1 MTRFAW
7 WLGLSLMGTTPAAA
21 GTPVPLSLADALSRA
36 EHDNPELAA
45 LRARQ
50 GAREQRAAAVARAS
64 RPRLS
69 VSVDAFR
76 TDDPAQ
82 VFAAKLDRGDLGAD
96 DFALER
102 LNDPAPISQLTST
115 LRVDVPIDVFG
126 AIHAAGRAA
135 AADARGEAA
144 ALSEAVE
151 DLRLRVVETYR
162 RAGLAAT
169 AAEVTA
175 HALTGARAREAD
187 LQSRVEVGGALTA
200 DLLRARTRRR
210 QREADLAQ
218 REDDRAAAFAVLGR
232 LMGAD
237 ATQTFVLSED
247 VAETPPLPGDVDS
260 WTERALSS
268 RAQPRGAADRA
279 EAAGEAQRAE
289 ARGGRPTLGA
299 YGLVQDDRGSLG
311 AEGGQSFTVGAA
323 IRWTPFDPTRS
334 RRLAAADADRRAA
347 ENLVRAARDQVRLE
361 VTLAWRRARTAR
373 DRYAAAAGGAEE
385 AQEALRVVQE
395 RRQTGMATLTDELET
410 ESATLVA
417 ELEERTASTEVAL
430 ADAALRRAAG
440 DL

>member
-7 WLGLSLMGTTPAAA
+7 WLGLCLMGARPVAA
-21 GTPVPLSLADALSRA
+21 GMPVPLTLEDALSRA
-36 EHDNPELAA
+36 ERDNPELAA

-64 RPRLS
+64 RPRVS

-76 TDDPAQ
+76 TDDPAR

-96 DFALER
+96 DLALER
-102 LNDPAPISQLTST
+102 LNDPVALSQLTST
-115 LRVDVPIDVFG
+115 LRIDVPIDVFG
-126 AIHAAGRAA
+126 AIHSASRAA
-135 AADARGEAA
+135 TAEAMGQAA

-151 DLRLRVVETYR
+151 DLRLRVVEAYR
-162 RAGLAAT
+162 RASLAEA

-175 HALTGARAREAD
+175 HALAGARAREAD
-187 LQSRVEVGGALTA
+187 LASRVEVGGAITA

-218 REDDRAAAFAVLGR
+218 REDDQAAAFAVLGR
-232 LMGAD
+232 LMGAE
-237 ATQTFVLSED
+237 ATQTFVLNEE
-247 VAETPPLPGDVDS
+247 VAKTAPLPGDDF
-260 WTERALSS
+260 WTERALNS

-279 EAAGEAQRAE
+279 EAAAEAQRAE
-289 ARGGRPTLGA
+289 VRGGRPTLGA

-311 AEGGQSFTVGAA
+311 AAGGQSFAVGAA
-323 IRWTPFDPTRS
+323 LRWTPFDPTRS
-334 RRLAAADADRRAA
+334 RRLAAAAADRRAA

-385 AQEALRVVQE
+385 AHEALRVVQE
-395 RRQTGMATLTDELET
+395 RRQAGMATLTDELET
-410 ESATLVA
+410 ESAALAA

-430 ADAALRRAAG
+430 ADAALHRAAG